1 MPRVT
6 VIDHN
11 DRRIL
16 LHDGTAVRVI
26 PSDPYHSLK
35 YGHFDGNRIFHAFGG
50 DRRLRIEE
58 TYNDGI
64 FNAYR
69 TVEGTAPGGRGSQ
82 MATEQV
88 VQISDALGLAKAVL
102 ADDESAYNSLF
113 IEWYSRK
120 MQSELVDHMI
130 VSGNS
135 DRVAAVHVDG
145 TGGGGGEDGEASIA
159 GALAYVVD
167 GRFMVDSHGAAFYL
181 DGRSAAAAAAR
192 RARRQEREEDGE
204 DEHGGGEAEAEAEA
218 ETEAERRVDMKDWK
232 YLCLVADE
240 RRRKD
245 ADNVVEIPGKGAA
258 MMSAVTRVVIA
269 KIAFLLYPADDRVFL
284 NQLPPAMR
292 KSVVRMIRDKEAY

>member
-16 LHDGTAVRVI
+16 LHDGTAVRAI
-26 PSDPYHSLK
+26 PADPYHSLK

-69 TVEGTAPGGRGSQ
+69 TVEGKASGGPGSQ
-82 MATEQV
+82 MAAEQV
-88 VQISDALGLAKAVL
+88 VQISDALGIAKAVL
-102 ADDESAYNSLF
+102 ADDERAYNSLF

-135 DRVAAVHVDG
+135 DRVAAVRVDG
-145 TGGGGGEDGEASIA
+145 NGSEDGEASN
-159 GALAYVVD
+159 GGTLAYVVD

-204 DEHGGGEAEAEAEA
+204 DEYGGEAEAEAEA
-218 ETEAERRVDMKDWK
+218 EAERHVDMQDWK

-258 MMSAVTRVVIA
+258 RMSAVTRVVIA